1 MFASKSLA
9 LSLACSALV
18 TPFAAVVFCPSSHAQ
33 TPAATAGATTID
45 AADIERVLALRT
57 QGKSAEAIAL
67 LDAHAATKNLND
79 RAVALRGLARFDSG
93 AVQDEDVARFRSYVG
108 EDPYVLLLL
117 GHVYAAPSPY
127 QNPKLAAVC
136 YQRAAVG
143 LPDSLERQF
152 GLARAKALLEPTAAN
167 ADAVLA
173 FAARKD
179 ALPAG
184 LYERFAAHAAIVCAS
199 ALAMKGDR
207 GDATLRLFRSA
218 RELAPND
225 PDPLRGEALTLAIQ
239 GKGDQAAPLL
249 DDLQHRFPE
258 CMADV
263 FYTRA
268 VIAQLAGKPAEAIE
282 AATNAFSLKAD
293 YVAALELAAQLHYEA
308 GKLDEVRPLLERAR
322 RYANPSERARMLFAR
337 YFLDRAQQ
345 IPTTKSDGMDDKAFA
360 AEQNKRRELLRQAA
374 EESLALRAEKPY
386 VVENLELLLK
396 ICSTVGA
403 ELDPLAKEL
412 TLQLDYAKKR
422 AAKG

>member
-1 MFASKSLA
+1 MFVSKSLA
-9 LSLACSALV
+9 LSLASKALLTMFAVLAVGPSAQ
-18 TPFAAVVFCPSSHAQ
+18 AQ
-33 TPAATAGATTID
+33 APTPAAAATALEP
-45 AADIERVLALRT
+45 ADIERIQALRI
-57 QGKSAEAIAL
+57 QGKSREAIAW
-67 LDAHAATKNLND
+67 LDEHAATKSMND
-79 RAVALRGLARFDSG
+79 RAIALRGLARFDSG
-93 AVQDEDVARFRSYVG
+93 TVQDEDVVRFRSYVG

-127 QNPKLAAVC
+127 QNPKLASVC

-152 GLARAKALLEPTAAN
+152 GLARAKALLEPNTAS

-173 FAARKD
+173 FATQKD
-179 ALPAG
+179 ALPTG
-184 LYERFAAHAAIVCAS
+184 MYERFAGHATIVCAS
-199 ALAMKGDR
+199 ALATAGDR
-207 GDATLRLFRSA
+207 GDATLRLFRAA
-218 RELAPND
+218 RELAPKD

-258 CMADV
+258 CIADV

-282 AATNAFSLKAD
+282 AATTAFGLKAD

-337 YFLDRAQQ
+337 YFLDRAQA
-345 IPTTKSDGMDDKAFA
+345 IPTTKPDGMDDKAFA
-360 AEQNKRRELLRQAA
+360 AEQNKRREFLRQAA
-374 EESLALRAEKPY
+374 EESLALRSEKTY
-386 VVENLELLLK
+386 LVENLELLLK
-396 ICSTVGA
+396 ICSIVGA
-403 ELDPLAKEL
+403 ELDPLAKEV
-412 TLQLDYAKKR
+412 TRQLDYAKKR